1 MDLVRTTN
9 SVPYKMPVVFLGHGT
24 PMNAIET
31 NKYSLAWQELGLN
44 LPKPKAIL
52 AISAHWYTKGIGVT
66 AMQHPKT
73 IHDFGGFPQAL
84 FDFEYPAQGDA
95 ELAHQIKDLLSPE
108 QVILD
113 QGWGLDH
120 GTWSVLAHVYP
131 KADIPV
137 VQLSIDSRLSGPEHV
152 KLARKLNE
160 LRKQGILILGSGNVV
175 HNLYKMNSQSDAPY
189 YEWATQFNESVKENL
204 LARNID
210 RLADY
215 MRLPGAD
222 MSVPTAEHYLP
233 FLYIAALMEEKDP
246 IHILVDGLQG
256 KSISMFSVQIG

>member
-1 MDLVRTTN
+1 MDLVMTSN
-9 SVPYKMPVVFLGHGT
+9 SAPHKMPVVFIGHGT

-31 NKYSLAWQELGLN
+31 NKYSLSWQQLGLS

-52 AISAHWYTKGIGVT
+52 AISAHWYTQGIGVT

-84 FDFEYPAQGDA
+84 FDFEYPAEGDT
-95 ELAHQIKDLLSPE
+95 ELAKQIADLLSSE

-113 QGWGLDH
+113 QGWGIDH

-137 VQLSIDSRLSGPEHV
+137 VQLSIDSRLSGQEHV
-152 KLARKLNE
+152 KLVQKLSE
-160 LRKQGILILGSGNVV
+160 LRKQGVLILGSGNVV
-175 HNLYKMNSQSDAPY
+175 HNLYKMNWQSDAPNY
-189 YEWATQFNESVKENL
+189 DWAVQFDESVKEHL
-204 LARNID
+204 FARNID
-210 RLADY
+210 ALADY
-215 MRLPGAD
+215 MYLPGAHL
-222 MSVPTAEHYLP
+222 SVPTAEHYLP
-233 FLYIAALMEEKDP
+233 FLYIAALMEQDDP
-246 IHILVDGLQG
+246 IHILVDGMQG